1 MFDFNTSTRLNR
13 RKQHF
18 FLNDSEVSGVQSV
31 VSNFQTPVKPI
42 LHLGMSELNYTS
54 DGPIVGQI
62 QLTSYFISHDHFI
75 DKTGDVGFNG
85 YLLENN
91 SSIADN
97 FSFTSGYLNQYS
109 HTCSVGDIPQINAN
123 IQVFGKIGKIP
134 TTAGEMLDDSPS
146 HLSNIQ
152 SSAGATYPL
161 RVIAPGSIEID
172 FRDEFT
178 SNRVN
183 SYSISVTSNR
193 NPLFVLGKKYP
204 DSVELAYPV
213 EVQCDFSMD
222 ITRDSFTMNNNFDAP
237 CTPNSGDLTIT
248 VKDYNTNEIVNQYN
262 LPNLRL
268 TNQTYNVGAGSNA
281 NVNLTYKTYLL
292 RP

>member
-1 MFDFNTSTRLNR
+1 MIDFNTSTRLSR

-31 VSNFQTPVKPI
+31 VSNFNVPVKPI
-42 LHLGMSELNYTS
+42 VHLGMSELNYTS
-54 DGPIVGQI
+54 DGPVVGQV
-62 QLTSYFISHDHFI
+62 QLTSYFLSHDHFI

-91 SSIADN
+91 SNIADN
-97 FSFTSGYLNQYS
+97 FSFTSGYLAQYS

-123 IQVFGKIGKIP
+123 MVVFGKIGKIP

-146 HLSNIQ
+146 HLTDIQ
-152 SSAGATYPL
+152 NNAGTTYPL

-172 FRDEFT
+172 FKDELT
-178 SNRVN
+178 TNRVN

-193 NPLFVLGKKYP
+193 NPLYVLGKRYP
-204 DSVELAYPV
+204 ASVELTYPV
-213 EVQCDFSMD
+213 EVQCNFNMD
-222 ITRDSFTMNNNFDAP
+222 ITRDNFAINNNFDSP

-248 VKDYNTNEIVNQYN
+248 VKDYHTNEIVNQYH

-268 TNQTYNVGAGSNA
+268 TDQSYNVGAGANA
-281 NVNLTYKTYLL
+281 NVSLTYKTYLL

>member
-31 VSNFQTPVKPI
+31 VSNFQTPVTPI
-42 LHLGMSELNYTS
+42 IHLGMSDLSYTS
-54 DGPIVGQI
+54 NGPIVGQI

-85 YLLENN
+85 YLLEDN
-91 SSIADN
+91 SNIEDN
-97 FSFTSGYLNQYS
+97 FSFTSGYLTQYS

-134 TTAGEMLDDSPS
+134 TTTGEMLDDSPS
-146 HLSNIQ
+146 HLSSIE
-152 SSAGATYPL
+152 SDAGTTYPL

-204 DSVELAYPV
+204 DSVELTYPI

-248 VKDYNTNEIVNQYN
+248 VKDYNTNEIVNQYY

-268 TNQTYNVGAGSNA
+268 TNQTYNVGAGANS